1 MSIRLF
7 VAALAVVAVP
17 MAVSG
22 QQPSTQRKAPTVT
35 KRVCEAYSDV
45 YSRLSGR
52 RRCQSAAEREALK
65 QESRQVVDR
74 IQTLKTSSGH

>member
-22 QQPSTQRKAPTVT
+22 QQPAPQRKAEPV
-35 KRVCEAYSDV
+35 KRYCEAYSDV
-45 YSRLSGR
+45 QSRLSGR
-52 RRCQSAAEREALK
+52 RRCQSRAERDALK

-74 IQTLKTSSGH
+74 IQTMKATSAH